1 MSDWQREE
9 NLDAMRGACVLAMT
23 VHHCINYFPGYSL
36 LYWRFV
42 SGAFPFLAGFL
53 VTSILAGRANV
64 GPDRNR
70 LGLRLLVR
78 GLKLIVL
85 CIALNIMLTF
95 IFPLGGKGQS
105 SSVLD
110 LIGNVGF
117 YGNYKSVA
125 FSLLVPIGYTVV
137 LGGLLLLSRIMHP
150 GVIAILGGALFVYCV
165 LAEWLTREEYYIP
178 LLSLGVLGMAAG
190 YASAWIN
197 RNLLSKAQ
205 LAVAPWLA
213 IQAVIA
219 VTGKG
224 EPYPIYYANTVASLL
239 LIGFLVHLAVQG
251 RIAVRYLILLGQ
263 YSLLLYLFQIVV
275 LVILRGQL
283 SKLSIGSGV
292 TGFWVALP
300 LVSFAQLC
308 LAAGTDW
315 CRKQYPLTN
324 RAYGWVFH

>member
-9 NLDAMRGACVLAMT
+9 HLDAMRGACVLAMT

-53 VTSILAGRANV
+53 VTSILAGRANA

-85 CIALNIMLTF
+85 CIALNVMFTF

-105 SSVLD
+105 SSVLT
-110 LIGNVGF
+110 LMGNVGF
-117 YGNYKSVA
+117 YGNYKSVL
-125 FSLLVPIGYTVV
+125 FSLLVPIGYTIV
-137 LGGLLLLSRIMHP
+137 LGGLLLLSRMMHP
-150 GVIAILGGALFVYCV
+150 RVIAILGGALFVYCV

-178 LLSLGVLGMAAG
+178 LVSLGVLGMAAG
-190 YASAWIN
+190 YAAAWIN
-197 RNLLSKAQ
+197 RNLLSKVW
-205 LAVAPWLA
+205 LAVAPWVGMQVLIAA
-213 IQAVIA
+213 I
-219 VTGKG
+219 GKG
-224 EPYPIYYANTVASLL
+224 ELYPIYCANTVGSLV
-239 LIGFLVHLAVQG
+239 LIGFLVHLAVQR
-251 RIAVRYLILLGQ
+251 RIAVQYLILLGQ
-263 YSLLLYLFQIVV
+263 YSLLLYLFQIAAF
-275 LVILRGQL
+275 VILRGQL
-283 SKLSIGSGV
+283 SKLSIGSGI
-292 TGFWVALP
+292 TGFWIALP
-300 LVSFAQLC
+300 LVSFAQLW

-324 RAYGWVFH
+324 RAYRWVFH